1 MEKLYGEL
9 IECIIRAYRVNRYDN
24 FPVNFFFLIMC
35 YSVRRYATHFM
46 NSKLGL
52 IFSLKQHKYNTQAI
66 NWLTSDDKLALSR

>member
-24 FPVNFFFLIMC
+24 CPVNFFFLIMC
-35 YSVRRYATHFM
+35 YSVQRYATHFM

-52 IFSLKQHKYNTQAI
+52 IFSLKQHKYNTQ
-66 NWLTSDDKLALSR
+66 LMTSLLYPDKI